1 MSNILDDNNMN
12 DTGAGHSALAISRLK
27 TIGSRSRLTAII
39 QMSLYGILILLC
51 LYALVAGASILSNLS
66 SMARRGG
73 GIDLEGMGS
82 LIFAVV
88 GLVLVLL
95 GLYFFASFKL
105 MNYGA
110 KITEFTETGNPQTFE
125 AAVSDRKVYFMITVI
140 FSIIML
146 LLNLYATFA
155 MPILG

>member
-12 DTGAGHSALAISRLK
+12 ETGAGHSALAISRLK

-39 QMSLYGILILLC
+39 QMGFFGVLILLF
-51 LYALVAGASILSNLS
+51 LYVLVAGASLLSSLS
-66 SMARRGG
+66 SMAGNRGSVDFDDIG
-73 GIDLEGMGS
+73 G
-82 LIFAVV
+82 LIFAIV
-88 GLVLVLL
+88 GLFLVIL

-125 AAVSDRKVYFMITVI
+125 SALGDRKVYFMITVI
-140 FSIIML
+140 FSIIVL
-146 LLNLYATFA
+146 LLNIYATFFA
-155 MPILG
+155 SGLR

>member
-12 DTGAGHSALAISRLK
+12 ETGAGHSALAISRLK
-27 TIGSRSRLTAII
+27 TIGSRSRITAII
-39 QMSLYGILILLC
+39 QISFFSILILLC
-51 LYALVAGASILSNLS
+51 LYMLVAGASILSNLS
-66 SMARRGG
+66 SMASRGG
-73 GIDLEGMGS
+73 GVNLEGMGS

-88 GLVLVLL
+88 GLLLVIL

-125 AAVSDRKVYFMITVI
+125 SALGDRKVYFMITVI
-140 FSIIML
+140 FSVITL
-146 LLNLYATFA
+146 LVNLYATFA
-155 MPILG
+155 LGGMR